1 MTDEIR
7 TVPPPPTMSSPER
20 TCVLAGD
27 CCHSFHPCLAQGLN
41 LGLEDAATLGQLLS
55 HVTSPKQLPK
65 MVASYDRLRT
75 ERAKRIF
82 DETGIQ
88 VEKLRWSGGEL
99 EKSTHENSMDEA
111 SKANDL

>member
-1 MTDEIR
+1 
-7 TVPPPPTMSSPER
+7 MSSPEQ

-55 HVTSPKQLPK
+55 HVTSPKQLSK

-75 ERAKRIF
+75 DRARKIF
-82 DETGIQ
+82 DETSAQ

-99 EKSTHENSMDEA
+99 EKCTHEKSMDEA
-111 SKANDL
+111 SRANDL